1 MQRLIQPGGTR
12 GGAGPKALLRIDA
25 GACVI
30 KFSEL
35 DDAVGTPLVGQHR
48 RPERN
53 HSLRLG
59 LNGYYELTPAYDVV
73 PTLLN
78 MGRQSMLVGKAGSES
93 SLDNA
98 LTALSEYGLKR
109 SRAIALIQ
117 QVVRVVDGWQVHF
130 LERGVTASDMELLR
144 ASIDRGA
151 LLHQRQAFA

>member
-1 MQRLIQPGGTR
+1 M
-12 GGAGPKALLRIDA
+12 
-25 GACVI
+25 
-30 KFSEL
+30 
-35 DDAVGTPLVGQHR
+35 
-48 RPERN
+48 
-53 HSLRLG
+53 G

-117 QVVRVVDGWQVHF
+117 QVVRVVDGWQGHF